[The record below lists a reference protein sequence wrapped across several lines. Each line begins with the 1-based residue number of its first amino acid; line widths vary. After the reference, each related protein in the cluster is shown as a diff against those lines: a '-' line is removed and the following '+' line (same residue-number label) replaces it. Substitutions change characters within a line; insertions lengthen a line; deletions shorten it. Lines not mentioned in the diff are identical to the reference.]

1 MLGYI
6 QVLVWLVTYSD
17 SIQFYQSF
25 KIHLATCIVGLET
38 MFNNKD
44 VPPSWKFL
52 AA

>member
-1 MLGYI
+1 MQGYI
-6 QVLVWLVTYSD
+6 QFLVWLVTY

-38 MFNNKD
+38 MFNNKNIS
-44 VPPSWKFL
+44 PSWKFL